1 MEKVALRQPPAG
13 ASFWIRGAR
22 AGVLPGSEPGAGT
35 APLRPV
41 AEAGLRLL
49 VGWTRI
55 PFGGTQA
62 TRKG

>member
-1 MEKVALRQPPAG
+1 MEKVALRQPLAG

-22 AGVLPGSEPGAGT
+22 AGVLPGGEPGT

-41 AEAGLRLL
+41 AEAGLRLRA
-49 VGWTRI
+49 GWTRI
-55 PFGGTQA
+55 PFGGTQT